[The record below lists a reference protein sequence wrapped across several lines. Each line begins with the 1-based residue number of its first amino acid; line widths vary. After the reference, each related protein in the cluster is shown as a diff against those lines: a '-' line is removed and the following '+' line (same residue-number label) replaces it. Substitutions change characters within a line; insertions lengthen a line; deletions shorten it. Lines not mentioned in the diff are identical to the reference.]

1 MPEGLEVE
9 IFRRAAARAV
19 GRPIA
24 SVLIDGR
31 QEMAQEI
38 PVALVGGSI
47 TAARRIGKLLLLDLE
62 AAGAETLGIHFGM
75 TGRLILDGN
84 APIGALEY
92 GSGRDDSAWDRFVVT
107 FDDGGAMRVNDPRRW
122 ARYILD
128 PVEGRLG
135 PDFLAVTADHLTA
148 AFARRRAP
156 LKAVLLDQ
164 SVVAGYGNM
173 CVDEIL
179 WHSALSP
186 VTPACEVPRA
196 AIGRLVR
203 AAHEHLPVMLEL
215 GGSHRGTIDP
225 PVRAAISPCPSDG
238 APMRR
243 DRVAGRTTVWCPTHQ
258 FEH

>member
-38 PVALVGGSI
+38 PMALVGGSI

-62 AAGAETLGIHFGM
+62 AAGAEALGIHFGM
-75 TGRLILDGN
+75 TGRLILDGD

-107 FDDGGAMRVNDPRRW
+107 FDDGGVMRVNDPRRW

-135 PDFLAVTADHLTA
+135 PD
-148 AFARRRAP
+148 
-156 LKAVLLDQ
+156 
-164 SVVAGYGNM
+164 
-173 CVDEIL
+173 
-179 WHSALSP
+179 
-186 VTPACEVPRA
+186 
-196 AIGRLVR
+196 
-203 AAHEHLPVMLEL
+203 
-215 GGSHRGTIDP
+215 
-225 PVRAAISPCPSDG
+225 
-238 APMRR
+238 
-243 DRVAGRTTVWCPTHQ
+243 
-258 FEH
+258 